1 MLSSDDE
8 KITGLSM
15 SLVIFFFKVIKVI
28 KVIKVFKV
36 LKVLLFNSIKL

>member
-15 SLVIFFFKVIKVI
+15 SLVIFFFKVIKVFR
-28 KVIKVFKV
+28 VYKV